1 LLINGSKN
9 VSTNNMTK
17 SLSRIWIKNIVALL
31 GLAIFFVLTSCEEDL
46 TETNKNANKNFPSR
60 IIYNAN
66 IIKRDSGKV
75 KVRFKAP
82 LLEEYEFIDTPYVE
96 VRKGLYLEFFD
107 SKNPKVPG
115 KLWAKYAK
123 IIEKKQFYEAKGN
136 VKVINNQGQTFV
148 MQSIYWDKKNQKM
161 YTKDTVF
168 ISDKDG
174 NIFVAANGMIAKD
187 DFSEYTFYNNS
198 GDFNSKMSSKKQ

>member
-1 LLINGSKN
+1 MKLNFTRTIL
-9 VSTNNMTK
+9 
-17 SLSRIWIKNIVALL
+17 KNIVAFI

-46 TETNKNANKNFPSR
+46 AKSKKNVNKNFASR
-60 IIYNAN
+60 IIYNAD
-66 IIKRDSGKV
+66 ITKRDSGKV

-96 VRKGLYLEFFD
+96 VRKGLYLEFYD
-107 SKNPKVPG
+107 SKKPKTPG

-123 IIEKKQFYEAKGN
+123 IIEKKQFYEAKGH
-136 VKVINNQGQTFV
+136 VKVINNEGQTFV
-148 MQSIYWDKKNQKM
+148 MESIYWDKKNKRM

-168 ISDKDG
+168 ITDKDG
-174 NIFVAANGMIAKD
+174 SIFVAANGMNAKD

-198 GDFNSKMSSKKQ
+198 GDFNVKKMPNSGN